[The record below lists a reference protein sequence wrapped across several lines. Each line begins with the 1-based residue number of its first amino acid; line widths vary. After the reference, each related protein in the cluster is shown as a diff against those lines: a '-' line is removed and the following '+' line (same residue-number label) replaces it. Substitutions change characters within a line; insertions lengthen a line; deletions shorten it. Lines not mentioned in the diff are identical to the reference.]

1 MESYVLINY
10 FRLIKEFDREL
21 KDEEAKNTSEV
32 NKQLN
37 DEKQSMV
44 SIWNLLYFSLCL
56 VNIHMHNGD
65 MSISVRSV
73 IHDVKWWAAYFF
85 SLVPLVS
92 LILSFLLMKL
102 FLMWQYFLFADQ
114 RAEFICSIEKNVSWL
129 VRFPFR
135 GHEFASVLSC
145 VICCFRM
152 IILETWM
159 YKHRYIICF
168 SVVIW

>member
-73 IHDVKWWAAYFF
+73 IHDVK
-85 SLVPLVS
+85 
-92 LILSFLLMKL
+92 
-102 FLMWQYFLFADQ
+102 
-114 RAEFICSIEKNVSWL
+114 
-129 VRFPFR
+129 
-135 GHEFASVLSC
+135 
-145 VICCFRM
+145 
-152 IILETWM
+152 
-159 YKHRYIICF
+159 
-168 SVVIW
+168 